1 MLRRTFGKVMIGGA
15 LLGQSAL
22 ARSAWAA
29 AGVLRVAVS
38 SNINTLD
45 PAKTKIGEEYIVNF
59 LVFSGLTEIDGSG
72 QLKPDLAE
80 RWTHSDDLK
89 TWTFELRKGVK
100 WHHGRELDAQDVLA
114 TIKRILDPAT
124 GSVTRVN
131 FQLVDTMDAVDD
143 HTVRFHLKIPY
154 AGFADLFSDRQ
165 ARIVPRDKLDTLASA
180 PIGTGPFRFKSFNPG
195 DRIELVRNPD
205 YFISGVPKLDSVVL
219 RIIPESAGQ
228 SAALETG
235 DVDLVWNLPLESIA
249 QFKSNANV
257 VLDSVPTSTW
267 DGIIMNCS
275 LEPFT
280 DARVRHAVSLAI
292 DKAALVEFALNG
304 YGTPTHTMIP
314 PGHPFYNN
322 DIKIG
327 APDLVQAR
335 KLLAEAG
342 HPNGFD
348 ITIHVPAGRPT
359 RERAGTAV
367 REMLKPLGIKVDVQ
381 RIPWDKFITDIE
393 GKAVFFVD
401 GFYSR
406 PTIDS
411 SVYPF
416 FHSTG
421 SWNTTLWHYHNA
433 EMDRVLDAARATG
446 DAAEQARLYKQ
457 MQVLALGDPPAII
470 PYVINHVNA
479 YRKNIKG
486 FHSSPM
492 MWLDLREVT
501 AA

>member
-1 MLRRTFGKVMIGGA
+1 
-15 LLGQSAL
+15 
-22 ARSAWAA
+22 
-29 AGVLRVAVS
+29 
-38 SNINTLD
+38 
-45 PAKTKIGEEYIVNF
+45 
-59 LVFSGLTEIDGSG
+59 
-72 QLKPDLAE
+72 
-80 RWTHSDDLK
+80 
-89 TWTFELRKGVK
+89 
-100 WHHGRELDAQDVLA
+100 
-114 TIKRILDPAT
+114 
-124 GSVTRVN
+124 
-131 FQLVDTMDAVDD
+131 
-143 HTVRFHLKIPY
+143 
-154 AGFADLFSDRQ
+154 
-165 ARIVPRDKLDTLASA
+165 
-180 PIGTGPFRFKSFNPG
+180 
-195 DRIELVRNPD
+195 
-205 YFISGVPKLDSVVL
+205 
-219 RIIPESAGQ
+219 
-228 SAALETG
+228 
-235 DVDLVWNLPLESIA
+235 
-249 QFKSNANV
+249 
-257 VLDSVPTSTW
+257 
-267 DGIIMNCS
+267 
-275 LEPFT
+275 
-280 DARVRHAVSLAI
+280 VSLAI

-457 MQVLALGDPPAII
+457 MQVLALADPPAII